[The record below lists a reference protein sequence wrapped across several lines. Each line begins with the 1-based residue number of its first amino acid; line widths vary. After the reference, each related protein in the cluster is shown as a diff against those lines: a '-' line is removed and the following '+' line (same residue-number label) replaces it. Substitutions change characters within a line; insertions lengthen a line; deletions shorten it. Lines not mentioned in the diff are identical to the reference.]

1 MPVMKYMKKI
11 AVTILAGVLIYIFY
25 AFITG
30 AFIFQ
35 FIAPSSSEDQQN
47 TSLDKTQS
55 DDRVFHIED
64 RYEAGLARI
73 NLIENAQEKIE
84 LSYYTVHPGLSR
96 DILFSSII
104 EAADRGVN
112 VRILLD
118 GMFHGIKGEAKS
130 AAYAFS
136 YHPNIEMKFYEPFD
150 PVRPWTWNNRLH
162 DKILI
167 ADDQIALM
175 GGRNIGDKYFGREG
189 YNGASND
196 RDLGII
202 NMCGCNE
209 STITEISS
217 YYQYVWDHE
226 FSQYAFPEL
235 SKNKEEMAIEKLDEL
250 RELHD
255 FHLNVYK
262 EAFNNESDWLEQSV
276 PVNNIS
282 FIHNP
287 VVRMN
292 KEPWVW
298 KEITSLIENAE
309 DSVLMQSPYIIPT
322 EDMLQYLNL
331 SQVNAAEITIIT
343 NSLAATPN
351 LLAYSGYRESRNKI
365 AASEAKLYEYQG
377 PDESLHGK
385 TFIIDGRISVVG
397 SFNLDPRSTFL
408 STEVMV
414 VVDSEE
420 FAAMLMK
427 EIEKDI
433 KYNSL
438 LVDGDGLYK
447 ENEFTETEEVPWI
460 KSTGV
465 WLLSLLT
472 RHFTY
477 LL

>member
-1 MPVMKYMKKI
+1 MKYMKKT
-11 AVTILAGVLIYIFY
+11 AVTIFAGVLIYILY

-35 FIAPSSSEDQQN
+35 FIAPSSEGQQKI
-47 TSLDKTQS
+47 TQDKTQS

-118 GMFHGIKGEAKS
+118 GMFHGMKGKAKS
-130 AAYAFS
+130 AAYAFTH
-136 YHPNIEMKFYEPFD
+136 HPNIELKYYEPFD

-167 ADDQIALM
+167 ADEQIALI

-189 YNGASND
+189 YIGASND

-202 NMCGCNE
+202 NMCSCSE
-209 STITEISS
+209 STVTEISS
-217 YYQYVWDHE
+217 YYQYVWDHG

-235 SKNKEEMAIEKLDEL
+235 SENKEETAIEKLDEL
-250 RELHD
+250 RTLHE
-255 FHLNVYK
+255 FHLKAYK
-262 EAFNNESDWLEQSV
+262 GAFNNEFDWLEQSIKV
-276 PVNNIS
+276 DNIS

-298 KEITSLIENAE
+298 KEIASLIENAE
-309 DSVLMQSPYIIPT
+309 ESILIQSPYIIPT
-322 EDMLQYLNL
+322 EDMLQYLNH
-331 SQVNAAEITIIT
+331 SQVHPSKISILT

-365 AASEAKLYEYQG
+365 GASEAKLYEYQG
-377 PDESLHGK
+377 PDESLHAK
-385 TFIIDGRISVVG
+385 TVIIDEKISVVG

-414 VVDSEE
+414 AVESEE
-420 FAAMLMK
+420 LAGMLMK
-427 EIEKDI
+427 EIDKDI
-433 KYNSL
+433 KYKSL
-438 LVDGDGLYK
+438 LVD
-447 ENEFTETEEVPWI
+447 EEGEYLESTFSEKADVSRI
-460 KSTGV
+460 KSTAA